1 MNTDHADALAAI
13 ALAHGGAGTEGPWR
27 MVSLD
32 TDGADLAAGEEV
44 LRLHF
49 SAPVRTADGVRAEL
63 VAAARAAR
71 TGK

>member
-1 MNTDHADALAAI
+1 MRILTREEIDAL
-13 ALAHGGAGTEGPWR
+13 GF
-27 MVSLD
+27 
-32 TDGADLAAGEEV
+32 EEV

>member
-1 MNTDHADALAAI
+1 
-13 ALAHGGAGTEGPWR
+13 